1 MGKVFAVMFWIL
13 VLSYWL
19 HLLATAVWLG
29 GMALMTLVAWPALRK
44 GSLAANHWL
53 VLQQKF
59 LPWVNGSLVLLLI
72 TGLFQMTTDENY
84 SGFLVVDSVWAWAI
98 LLKHL
103 AFGMMV
109 IITGYVQ
116 FSLYP
121 AIERTKLLMEKR
133 PKTATS
139 TQAELQQKEVRLLRI
154 NLVCATAVLFC
165 TAVATAV

>member
-1 MGKVFAVMFWIL
+1 MFWIL

-29 GMALMTLVAWPALRK
+29 GMALMALVAWPALGK

-53 VLQQKF
+53 ILQQKF

-72 TGLFQMTTDENY
+72 TGFFQMTTDENY
-84 SGFLVVDSVWAWAI
+84 TGFLAVDSVWAWAI
-98 LLKHL
+98 LIKHL
-103 AFGMMV
+103 AFGLMV
-109 IITGYVQ
+109 ILTVYMQ
-116 FSLYP
+116 LSLYP
-121 AIERTKLLMEKR
+121 AMERVKLLMEKR
-133 PKTATS
+133 PKTATAA
-139 TQAELQQKEVRLLRI
+139 QAELQQKEVRLLRL